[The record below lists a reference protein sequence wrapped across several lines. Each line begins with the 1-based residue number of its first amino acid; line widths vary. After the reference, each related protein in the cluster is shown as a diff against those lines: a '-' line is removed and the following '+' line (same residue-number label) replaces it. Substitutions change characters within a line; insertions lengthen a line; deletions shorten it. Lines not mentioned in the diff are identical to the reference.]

1 MFKLHILIS
10 VLLCAICILSAG
22 LSSGCSAQST
32 VIPLEKR
39 LVVNEKI
46 PVIDLTVT
54 ADYVWAISPDSI
66 FKVKADSGESV
77 RMEIPGLTNAVFS
90 AIAKDL
96 EGNIWVG
103 SDQGI
108 SLFNRSSW
116 TNYSTKDGLI
126 SNNVISIF
134 VDKDGTVL
142 VGFDEKGING
152 FVRNEWE
159 RGDTYLDE
167 EHLFPV
173 PSVRVFAQDSEGVIW
188 LGANDQLIKNLN
200 GTPQRFTT
208 SNGLP
213 SDTIISLLIDDK
225 NHVWAGTDRGL
236 GKYNDNSWEIISGAN
251 KMLSSRINALF
262 MDSDNGIWV
271 VTQIGL
277 AFLKDN
283 NLEYFTSKKY
293 FADASILSIIQD
305 SQKRVWIGT
314 EKGLYRY
321 DNMKSDRS
329 SINN

>member
-1 MFKLHILIS
+1 MTNNRYLSMILIF
-10 VLLCAICILSAG
+10 ILIVGS
-22 LSSGCSAQST
+22 LNFSCSYNSDSGWTKIDST
-32 VIPLEKR
+32 QVIS
-39 LVVNEKI
+39 
-46 PVIDLTVT
+46 LTT
-54 ADYVWAISPDSI
+54 QGTNIWAISRQGV
-66 FKVKADSGESV
+66 FKIDINSCQTEKIQVNDLAKPSFNVIS
-77 RMEIPGLTNAVFS
+77 
-90 AIAKDL
+90 KDL
-96 EGNIWVG
+96 SGNIWVG

-200 GTPQRFTT
+200 GRPQRFTT